1 MTTRFS
7 GGGAGG
13 GDEGDYGNRTVA
25 GHGNRNVGGHGNR
38 NLYGN
43 RTVGVHGNRNTN
55 TNSNSN
61 VLTNSN
67 TNSNVNLAGVGDFSS
82 GGESAREQL
91 AEIAHVVFKRKR
103 LIGLVFL
110 IIFVP
115 GVLLSLLRSA
125 QYVATAK
132 VNIAPDRAEMTISS
146 TDVNSLNVLKL
157 NEAVVNSEVHILKS
171 RELLEEVVRGLATQQ
186 AQGGV
191 VGLARADGGEVDI
204 GARVNALASQ
214 LKVMPIRASN
224 VIQVD
229 FASSDQAYATRLV
242 NRVVDEYLKRHAS
255 VHGQPR
261 LGEFYDGQSQML
273 EQNLTR
279 AQESLRE
286 FTSKEGI
293 AAPEQEINVQVVA
306 LARMEQDLREI
317 NGQIAASEEKIRTVR
332 EQLAEQPVLVKR
344 GQTLDVNPVVK
355 KLTEHLVERK
365 VGQVTLLRKY
375 TEKDRHVRDN
385 AEEISQLQGE
395 LDVTMRDQPTV
406 ITQQVYQANPLYDSG
421 LSKLLEVEAMLRGDR
436 ARKQAIEEDLARS
449 RRQLVTLK
457 QKALEFDRLDKDVE
471 RRRASLEVYEHR
483 AQQARVAD
491 AMDQE
496 KLVNVEVVSRP
507 ALPLNSASNRG
518 VSFLLTLISAAA
530 VSLGFA
536 FGLEYLSRTLR
547 FEKDVERHLGLPV
560 LGTIAEA
567 K

>member
-7 GGGAGG
+7 GGG

-43 RTVGVHGNRNTN
+43 RTIAGHGNRNTN

-67 TNSNVNLAGVGDFSS
+67 TNSNVNLAGVGEFPA

-91 AEIAHVVFKRKR
+91 AEVAHVAFKRKR
-103 LIGLVFL
+103 LIGVVFL
-110 IIFVP
+110 SI
-115 GVLLSLLRSA
+115 LLVGGLSMLLRRT

-132 VNIAPDRAEMTISS
+132 VNISPDRAEITINP
-146 TDVNSLNVLKL
+146 TDVNTLNLLKL

-191 VGLARADGGEVDI
+191 VGLARADGGEADI
-204 GARVNALASQ
+204 GARVNALMSR
-214 LKVMPIRASN
+214 LKVTPVRASN

-229 FASSDQAYATRLV
+229 FADSDQKYAARLV
-242 NRVVDEYLKRHAS
+242 NRVVDEYLKRHAF
-255 VHGQPR
+255 VHGQPK
-261 LGEFYDGQSQML
+261 LGEFYDGQSQIL

-279 AQESLRE
+279 AQEALRD

-293 AAPEQEINVQVVA
+293 AAPEQEISVQIAAV
-306 LARMEQDLREI
+306 ARMEQDLREI
-317 NGQIAASEEKIRTVR
+317 NGQIAASEEKIRVVR
-332 EQLAEQPVLVKR
+332 DQLAEQPALVKR
-344 GQTLDVNPVVK
+344 GQTVDINPVVK
-355 KLTEHLVERK
+355 KLTDHLVERK
-365 VGQVTLLRKY
+365 VDQVTLLRKY

-385 AEEISQLQGE
+385 AEEISELQGE
-395 LDVTMRDQPTV
+395 LEVAMRDQPTIV
-406 ITQQVYQANPLYDSG
+406 TQQVYQTNPVYDSG
-421 LSKLLEVEAMLRGDR
+421 LSKLLEIEAALRGDR

-457 QKALEFDRLDKDVE
+457 QKALEFDRLDKDVQ

-496 KLVNVEVVSRP
+496 NLVNVEVVSRP
-507 ALPLNSASNRG
+507 APPLAAASNRT
-518 VSFLLTLISAAA
+518 VAFVLTLISGIA
-530 VSLGFA
+530 VSLGLA
-536 FGLEYLSRTLR
+536 FGMEYLSRTLR